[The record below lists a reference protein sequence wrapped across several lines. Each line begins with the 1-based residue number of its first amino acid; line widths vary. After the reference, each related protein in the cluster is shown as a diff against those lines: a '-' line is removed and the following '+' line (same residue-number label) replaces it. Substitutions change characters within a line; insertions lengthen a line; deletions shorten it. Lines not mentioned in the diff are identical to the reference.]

1 MKNDVRFEIPVEL
14 DLSPDKRM
22 RIYSLVREIINTRDR
37 AADELNRMCLLL
49 LELKDEMENHEF
61 TELAR
66 VTLQISRGSLYRYL
80 RTGASA
86 RTMIKGM
93 EDPRKLLTNT
103 TARALQLLYGA
114 DEDVLNEVRER
125 AMRGEATNETLV
137 KDLINAQHNL
147 EERLDDAKEQISS
160 QERQLSAKDSHI
172 AQLEK
177 QRNESRLAE
186 LETSNVATERLSRI
200 ETLSRDICEHE
211 AELERLRAE
220 IERLRV
226 ELEQGHVVEKVVV
239 VEKVPDNFR
248 NMEDAIA
255 DRNREL
261 DRVTQQ
267 LEATARKLADAEAE
281 RVLLTQTQ
289 GVDGDILQ
297 LQSDLQGFC
306 EKLSATLLLKHSFFS
321 EQARLTVLQMGSCL
335 LALTTTIQEYCSK
348 GQPS

>member
-1 MKNDVRFEIPVEL
+1 
-14 DLSPDKRM
+14 M

-49 LELKDEMENHEF
+49 LELKDEMEDHEF

-93 EDPRKLLTNT
+93 EDPRRLLTNT

-137 KDLINAQHNL
+137 KDLINARHNL
-147 EERLDDAKEQISS
+147 EERLDGAKEQIESYG
-160 QERQLSAKDSHI
+160 RQLSEKDGHI

-211 AELERLRAE
+211 TELERLRA
-220 IERLRV
+220 

-239 VEKVPDNFR
+239 VEKVPDTFR
-248 NMEDAIA
+248 SMEDAIA

-289 GVDGDILQ
+289 EIDGDVLQ

-321 EQARLTVLQMGSCL
+321 EQARLTVLQMGSYL
-335 LALTTTIQEYCSK
+335 LGLTTTIQQYCSK